1 MPPLITSQTFDTL
14 LAILEAHEHAGLA
27 HVAVADDHQ
36 LHRLDGHL
44 THCDDGLS
52 NY

>member
-14 LAILEAHEHAGLA
+14 LAILEAHEHARLA
-27 HVAVADDHQ
+27 HIAVADDHQ

-44 THCDDGLS
+44 THTL
-52 NY
+52 